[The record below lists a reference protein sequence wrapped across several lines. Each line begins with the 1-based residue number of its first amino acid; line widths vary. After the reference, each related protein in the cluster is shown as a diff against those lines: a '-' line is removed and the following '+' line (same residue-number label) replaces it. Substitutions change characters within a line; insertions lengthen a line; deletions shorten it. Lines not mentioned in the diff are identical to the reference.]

1 MAVKNNVISINHRN
15 LDILNYMMPE
25 TFLLRVIDKSTLQ
38 SIHEQ
43 SIQLLARAGVIFD
56 NEKIIRRFTRK
67 GQKVDGKR
75 VYLSEALVSEALEI
89 TPKSFTMT
97 GRNGAGVRIGEN
109 QEATVVAP
117 GNGTLFIQDMKG
129 HRRPATI
136 TDFDNIVKLCDNSRN
151 VNLVGAIPVEPS
163 DLPVLSKPARLV
175 HHLMRH
181 SNKPLIGQAATLQ
194 EARQVFDII
203 EIAFGQKGYLDDH
216 VAIAYGVNPASPLCF
231 EPLTCETLQAYAEKK
246 QVLFI
251 LPGLLPGLTGPM
263 DFKGLAVLSNAENLA
278 ALTCAQMINPG
289 TPVVYSAGTF
299 MVNMKNFYAVT
310 GSPQSALVNI
320 AGIQMAREYY
330 GLPSRTMAGL
340 TDAKRVDFQAG
351 AETMQNLTLYTL
363 AGVNVINE
371 CLGVLD
377 SITTTSYEKWI
388 LDDELLDRLRI
399 FSAGIDQIA
408 TESCLDMMI
417 ALGPGGNYLQHP
429 STLLN
434 CRSLYMP
441 EISDWNTFEDWEKDG
456 ARDLMQ
462 IAQEKCN
469 QILEEQKEMILP
481 VEVDREIEAYLEA
494 V

>member
-1 MAVKNNVISINHRN
+1 MV
-15 LDILNYMMPE
+15 PE
-25 TFLLRVIDKSTLQ
+25 TFLIRVVDKNTLQ

-43 SIQLLARAGVIFD
+43 SLQLLGRAGVIFD
-56 NEKIIRRFTRK
+56 NETILRGFVRQ

-75 VYLSEALVSEALEI
+75 VYLAEALVIEALAV
-89 TPKSFTMT
+89 TPKCFTMV
-97 GRNGAGVRIGEN
+97 GRNGVAGVQIGGK
-109 QEATVVAP
+109 QEISVVAP
-117 GNGTLFIQDMKG
+117 GNGTLFIQDIEG
-129 HRRPATI
+129 RRRRATLS
-136 TDFDNIVKLCDNSRN
+136 DFDHIVKLCENSRN

-163 DLPVLSKPARLV
+163 DLPELFKPARLV

-181 SNKPLIGQAATLQ
+181 SNKPLIGQAATLG
-194 EARQVFDII
+194 EARQVFDVI
-203 EIAFGQKGYLDDH
+203 EMAFGQKGFLDDH

-231 EPLTCETLQAYAEKK
+231 EPLTCETLQAYAGKN
-246 QVLFI
+246 QALFI
-251 LPGLLPGLTGPM
+251 LPGLIPGLTGPM

-278 ALTCAQMINPG
+278 ALTCAQIINPG

-310 GSPQSALVNI
+310 GSPQAALVNI

-363 AGVNVINE
+363 AGVHVINE

-388 LDDELLDRLRI
+388 LDDELLDRLRH
-399 FSAGIDQIA
+399 FSAGIDQVA
-408 TESCLDMMI
+408 VENCLDMMI
-417 ALGPGGNYLQHP
+417 AVGPGGDYLQHG
-429 STLLN
+429 STLRN

-441 EISDWNTFEDWEKDG
+441 EISDWNSFEDWKKAGE
-456 ARDLMQ
+456 RDVLR
-462 IAQEKCN
+462 IAHEKCSR
-469 QILEEQKEMILP
+469 ILEENQAMVLSA
-481 VEVDREIEAYLEA
+481 EVDKEIEAYFKA
-494 V
+494 VLGQ

>member
-1 MAVKNNVISINHRN
+1 MV
-15 LDILNYMMPE
+15 PE
-25 TFLLRVIDKSTLQ
+25 SFLLRVVDKNRLQ

-43 SIQLLARAGVIFD
+43 SLQLLARAGVIFD
-56 NEKIIRRFTRK
+56 NESILSRFSRK

-89 TPKSFTMT
+89 APKSFTMI
-97 GRNGAGVRIGEN
+97 GRNGVAGVRIGEN
-109 QEATVVAP
+109 QETTVVAP
-117 GNGTLFIQDMKG
+117 GNGTLFIQDLEG
-129 HRRPATI
+129 RRRRATLS
-136 TDFDNIVKLCDNSRN
+136 DFDNIVKLCENSRN
-151 VNLVGAIPVEPS
+151 VNLVGSIPVDPS
-163 DLPVLSKPARLV
+163 DLPKLSKPARLI

-181 SNKPLIGQAATLQ
+181 SNKPLIGQAATF
-194 EARQVFDII
+194 EETRQVFDII
-203 EIAFGQKGYLDDH
+203 EIAFGQKDYLDDH

-231 EPLTCETLQAYAEKK
+231 GPLTCETMLAYAEKK
-246 QVLFI
+246 QALFI
-251 LPGLLPGLTGPM
+251 LPGLIPGLTGPM

-278 ALTCAQMINPG
+278 ALTCAQMISPG

-340 TDAKRVDFQAG
+340 TDAKRIDFQAG

-363 AGVNVINE
+363 AGVHVINE

-388 LDDELLDRLRI
+388 LDDELLDRLRV
-399 FSAGIDQIA
+399 FSAGIDQMA
-408 TESCLDMMI
+408 VENCLDMMI
-417 ALGPGGNYLQHP
+417 ALGPGGDYLQHP
-429 STLLN
+429 STFEN

-441 EISDWNTFEDWEKDG
+441 EISDWNSFEDWKKAG
-456 ARDLMQ
+456 QRDVLR
-462 IAQEKCN
+462 IAHEKCDR
-469 QILEEQKEMILP
+469 ILEKCEPMALP
-481 VEVDREIEAYLEA
+481 AEVDHEIDAYIKTI
-494 V
+494 

>member
-1 MAVKNNVISINHRN
+1 MV
-15 LDILNYMMPE
+15 PE
-25 TFLLRVIDKSTLQ
+25 PFILRVVDKITLQ

-43 SIQLLARAGVIFD
+43 SLQLLAKAGVIFD
-56 NEKIIRRFTRK
+56 NETIIRRFSRK
-67 GQKVDGKR
+67 GQEVDGKR
-75 VYLSEALVSEALEI
+75 VYLSEALVSEALEM
-89 TPKSFTMT
+89 TPKSFTMI
-97 GRNGAGVRIGEN
+97 GRNGVAGVQIGEN
-109 QEATVVAP
+109 QESTVVAP

-129 HRRPATI
+129 RRRPATLA
-136 TDFDNIVKLCDNSRN
+136 DFDNIVKLCENSHN

-163 DLPVLSKPARLV
+163 DLAEQFKPARLV

-181 SNKPLIGQAATLQ
+181 SNKPLIGKVVTLE

-231 EPLTCETLQAYAEKK
+231 DPLTCETMQAYAEKK
-246 QVLFI
+246 QALFI
-251 LPGLLPGLTGPM
+251 LPGLMPGLTGPM
-263 DFKGLAVLSNAENLA
+263 DFKGLVVLSNAENLA
-278 ALTCAQMINPG
+278 ALTCVQMINPG

-340 TDAKRVDFQAG
+340 TDAKRIDFQAG
-351 AETMQNLTLYTL
+351 AETMQNLTLYTM

-388 LDDELLDRLRI
+388 LDDELLDRLRV
-399 FSAGIDQIA
+399 FSAGIDQVA
-408 TESCLDMMI
+408 TDSCLDMMI
-417 ALGPGGNYLQHP
+417 TLGPGGSYLQHP
-429 STLLN
+429 STLQN

-441 EISDWNTFEDWEKDG
+441 EISDWNTFEDWEKSSR
-456 ARDLMQ
+456 RDLLR
-462 IAQEKCN
+462 IAHEKCER
-469 QILEEQKEMILP
+469 ILESCETMVLP
-481 VEVDREIEAYLEA
+481 AEVDHEIEAYIKFLDT
-494 V
+494 

>member
-1 MAVKNNVISINHRN
+1 
-15 LDILNYMMPE
+15 MMSEP
-25 TFLLRVIDKSTLQ
+25 FILRVVDRNTLQ

-56 NEKIIRRFTRK
+56 NGNIIRRFSRK
-67 GQKVDGKR
+67 GQQVDGKR
-75 VYLSEALVSEALEI
+75 VYLSESLISEALEM
-89 TPKSFTMT
+89 TPKSFTMI
-97 GRNGAGVRIGEN
+97 GRNGASVRIGKH
-109 QEATVVAP
+109 QETTVVAP
-117 GNGTLFIQDMKG
+117 GNGTLFIQDLEG
-129 HRRPATI
+129 RRRLATL
-136 TDFDNIVKLCDNSRN
+136 TDFDNIVKLCENSRN
-151 VNLVGAIPVEPS
+151 VNLVGSIPVEPS
-163 DLPVLSKPARLV
+163 DLTGQFKPAILV

-181 SNKPLIGQAATLQ
+181 SNKPLIGQVATFE
-194 EARQVFDII
+194 EARQVFDIV
-203 EIAFGQKGYLDDH
+203 EIAFGQKGILDDH
-216 VAIAYGVNPASPLCF
+216 VAIAYGVNPASPLFF

-246 QVLFI
+246 QALFI
-251 LPGLLPGLTGPM
+251 LPGLMPGLTGPM

-278 ALTCAQMINPG
+278 ALTCTQMINPG

-351 AETMQNLTLYTL
+351 AETMQNLTLYSM
-363 AGVNVINE
+363 AGVNMINE

-388 LDDELLDRLRI
+388 LDDELLNRLRV
-399 FSAGIDQIA
+399 FSAGIDQVA
-408 TESCLDMMI
+408 TDSCLDMMI
-417 ALGPGGNYLQHP
+417 ALGPGGSYLQHP
-429 STLLN
+429 STLQN

-441 EISDWNTFEDWEKDG
+441 EISDWNTFEDWEKGG
-456 ARDLMQ
+456 ARDLLQ

-469 QILEEQKEMILP
+469 QMLAEQKEMILP
-481 VEVDREIEAYLEA
+481 EELDLEIEAYLESA
-494 V
+494 KS

>member
-1 MAVKNNVISINHRN
+1 MVSESFIPRVADKN
-15 LDILNYMMPE
+15 
-25 TFLLRVIDKSTLQ
+25 TLQ

-43 SIQLLARAGVIFD
+43 SIQLLAKAGVIFD
-56 NEKIIRRFTRK
+56 NENIIRHFSRK
-67 GQKVDGKR
+67 GQQVDGNR
-75 VYLSEALVSEALEI
+75 VYFSESLVSQALEM
-89 TPKSFTMT
+89 TPKSFTMI
-97 GRNGAGVRIGEN
+97 GRNGASVQIGEH
-109 QEATVVAP
+109 QKTTVVAP
-117 GNGTLFIQDMKG
+117 GNGTLFIQDLEG
-129 HRRPATI
+129 CRRPATL
-136 TDFDNIVKLCDNSRN
+136 TDFDNIVKLCENSRN
-151 VNLVGAIPVEPS
+151 VNLVGAIPVEPC
-163 DLPVLSKPARLV
+163 DLPIQFKPARLV

-181 SNKPLIGQAATLQ
+181 SNKPLIGPAATFQ
-194 EARQVFDII
+194 EACQVFDII

-246 QVLFI
+246 QALFI
-251 LPGLLPGLTGPM
+251 LPGLMPGLSGPL

-340 TDAKRVDFQAG
+340 TDAKRIDFQAG
-351 AETMQNLTLYTL
+351 AETMQNLTLYTM

-388 LDDELLDRLRI
+388 LDDELLDRLRV
-399 FSAGIDQIA
+399 FSAGIDQVA
-408 TESCLDMMI
+408 ADSCLDMMV
-417 ALGPGGNYLQHP
+417 AVGPGGSYLQHP
-429 STLLN
+429 STLQN
-434 CRSLYMP
+434 CRSLYLP
-441 EISDWNTFEDWEKDG
+441 EISDWNTFEDWEKFG
-456 ARDLMQ
+456 APDLLQ
-462 IAQEKCN
+462 NAQEKCN
-469 QILEEQKEMILP
+469 KILEESKEIILP
-481 VEVDREIEAYLEA
+481 VEPDLEIEAYLESA
-494 V
+494 KFRTTDMS

>member
-1 MAVKNNVISINHRN
+1 MVPEPFLFRVVDKN
-15 LDILNYMMPE
+15 
-25 TFLLRVIDKSTLQ
+25 TLQ

-43 SIQLLARAGVIFD
+43 SLQLLARAGVIFD
-56 NEKIIRRFTRK
+56 NETIIRRFTRK

-75 VYLSEALVSEALEI
+75 VYLSEALVAEALEVA
-89 TPKSFTMT
+89 PKSFTMT
-97 GRNGAGVRIGEN
+97 GRKGVAGVRIGGN
-109 QEATVVAP
+109 QETTVVAP
-117 GNGTLFIQDMKG
+117 GNGTIFIQDIEG
-129 HRRPATI
+129 RRRRATLS
-136 TDFDNIVKLCDNSRN
+136 DFDNIVKLCENSRN
-151 VNLVGAIPVEPS
+151 VNLVGSIPVEPS
-163 DLPVLSKPARLV
+163 DLPGLCKPARLV

-181 SNKPLIGQAATLQ
+181 SSKPLIGQAATFE

-203 EIAFGQKGYLDDH
+203 EIAFGQKGYLDGH
-216 VAIAYGVNPASPLCF
+216 VAIAYGINPASPLRF
-231 EPLTCETLQAYAEKK
+231 EPLTCETLQAYAGKR
-246 QVLFI
+246 QALFI
-251 LPGLLPGLTGPM
+251 LPGLMPGLTGPM

-340 TDAKRVDFQAG
+340 TDAKRIDFQAG

-363 AGVNVINE
+363 AGVHVINE

-388 LDDELLDRLRI
+388 LDDELLDRLRH
-399 FSAGIDQIA
+399 FSAGIDQVA
-408 TESCLDMMI
+408 VENCLDMMI
-417 ALGPGGNYLQHP
+417 AVGPGGDYLQHP
-429 STLLN
+429 STFQN

-441 EISDWNTFEDWEKDG
+441 EISDWNTFEDWEKSG
-456 ARDLMQ
+456 ARDLLQ
-462 IAQEKCN
+462 IAQEKSN
-469 QILEEQKEMILP
+469 RILEERKEIILP
-481 VEVDREIEAYLEA
+481 VDVDQEIEAYLEA
-494 V
+494 I